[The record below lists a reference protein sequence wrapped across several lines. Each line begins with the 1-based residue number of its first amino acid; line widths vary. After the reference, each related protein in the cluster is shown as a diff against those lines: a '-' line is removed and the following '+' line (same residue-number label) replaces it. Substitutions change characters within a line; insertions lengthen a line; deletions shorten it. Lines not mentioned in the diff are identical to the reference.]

1 MAAQVV
7 SGARA
12 ILKIGDEEIG
22 YATGVQASEQID
34 YQPVEQLGEVDVVTY
49 EPTARRITM
58 SCSLLRILNA
68 TQLTNLFPASGQGTT
83 ANVLDFS
90 ELTAEVIQTHG
101 DGAGTTLY
109 KFEGV
114 KPTSRNFTLDRG
126 GIMMVNANFV
136 CTRMLVDNS

>member
-1 MAAQVV
+1 MANQVI

-12 ILKIGDEEIG
+12 ILKIDDVTIG

-58 SCSLLRILNA
+58 SCSMLRILDS
-68 TQLTNLFPASGQGTT
+68 QLKILFPNSGQNTT
-83 ANVLDFS
+83 ADVLDFA
-90 ELTAEVIQTHG
+90 EMTAEVIDNIK
-101 DGAGTTLY
+101 DGTPTFY

-126 GIMMVNANFV
+126 GIMMLNANFV
-136 CTRMLVDNS
+136 ATRMLVDQS

>member
-1 MAAQVV
+1 MAQPVV

-12 ILKIGDEEIG
+12 ILKIKDQEIG
-22 YATGVQASEQID
+22 YSTGVQASEQID

-58 SCSLLRILNA
+58 SCSLLRILDVS
-68 TQLTNLFPASGQGTT
+68 QLTELFPASGQLTT
-83 ANVLDFS
+83 PDVLNFA
-90 ELTAEVIQTHG
+90 EMTAEVIDAQST
-101 DGAGTTLY
+101 GTPTLY

-136 CTRMLVDNS
+136 CTRMLVDKS

>member
-1 MAAQVV
+1 MANQVI

-34 YQPVEQLGEVDVVTY
+34 YQPIEQLGEVDVITY

-58 SCSLLRILNA
+58 SCSMLRILDVS
-68 TQLTNLFPASGQGTT
+68 QLKNLFPASGPNTT
-83 ANVLDFS
+83 ADVLDF
-90 ELTAEVIQTHG
+90 EGMTAEVINLHG
-101 DGAGTTLY
+101 DKTTLY

-114 KPTSRNFTLDRG
+114 KSTSRNFTLDRG
-126 GIMMVNANFV
+126 GIMMLNANFV
-136 CTRMLVDNS
+136 ATRMLVDNS

>member
-1 MAAQVV
+1 MAGANKVV

-12 ILKIGDEEIG
+12 ILKIGDIEIG

-34 YQPVEQLGEVDVVTY
+34 YQPVEQLGEIDVVTY

-58 SCSLLRILNA
+58 SASMLRIFN
-68 TQLTNLFPASGQGTT
+68 TSQLVALFPASGQNTT
-83 ANVLDFS
+83 QDVLDFL
-90 ELTAEVIQTHG
+90 EMNAEVIENKANG
-101 DGAGTTLY
+101 KTLY

-126 GIMMVNANFV
+126 GIMMLNANFV
-136 CTRMLVDNS
+136 ATRMLVDQS

>member
-1 MAAQVV
+1 MANQVI

-12 ILKIGDEEIG
+12 ILKIGDAEIG

-34 YQPVEQLGEVDVVTY
+34 YQPIEQLGEVDVITY

-58 SCSLLRILNA
+58 SCSMLRILDVS
-68 TQLTNLFPASGQGTT
+68 QLKNLFPASGQNTT
-83 ANVLDFS
+83 ADVLDFV
-90 ELTAEVIQTHG
+90 EMTAEVINLHG
-101 DGAGTTLY
+101 DKATLY

-126 GIMMVNANFV
+126 GIMMLNANFV
-136 CTRMLVDNS
+136 ATRMLVDNS

>member
-1 MAAQVV
+1 MANQVI

-12 ILKIGDEEIG
+12 ILKIGDVEIG

-58 SCSLLRILNA
+58 SCSMLRILDLS
-68 TQLTNLFPASGQGTT
+68 QLKSLFPSSGQGTT
-83 ANVLDFS
+83 ADVLDFA
-90 ELTAEVIQTHG
+90 EMTAEVIDKVKEG
-101 DGAGTTLY
+101 SPVLY

-126 GIMMVNANFV
+126 GIMMLNANFV
-136 CTRMLVDNS
+136 ATRMLVDGS

>member
-1 MAAQVV
+1 MAATVV

-58 SCSLLRILNA
+58 SCSLLRILDA

-83 ANVLDFS
+83 ASVLDFS
-90 ELTAEVIQTHG
+90 ELTAEVIDNHG
-101 DGAGTTLY
+101 NGQTLY

>member
-1 MAAQVV
+1 MAAKKVV

-12 ILKIGDEEIG
+12 ILKIGDIEIG

-34 YQPVEQLGEVDVVTY
+34 YQPVEQLGEVDVITY

-58 SCSLLRILNA
+58 SASMLRILSES
-68 TQLTNLFPASGQGTT
+68 QLVQLFPASGQNTT
-83 ANVLDFS
+83 ADVLDFL
-90 ELTAEVIQTHG
+90 EMTAEVIDNTPN
-101 DGAGTTLY
+101 GTVQY

-126 GIMMVNANFV
+126 GIMMLNANFV
-136 CTRMLVDNS
+136 ATRMLVDQS